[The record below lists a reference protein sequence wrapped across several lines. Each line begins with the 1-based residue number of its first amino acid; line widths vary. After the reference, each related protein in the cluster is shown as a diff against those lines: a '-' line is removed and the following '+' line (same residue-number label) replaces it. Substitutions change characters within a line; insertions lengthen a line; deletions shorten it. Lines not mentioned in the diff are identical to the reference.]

1 MLSEIELMFVI
12 FLFFYDAKLL
22 INFEFAKEI
31 AIKMFNLVSNCR
43 KKLVREIK
51 RRAVII

>member
-12 FLFFYDAKLL
+12 ILFFYDAKLL
-22 INFEFAKEI
+22 INFEFAKQI
-31 AIKMFNLVSNCR
+31 VIKIFNLVSNCR
-43 KKLVREIK
+43 KKLVWEIK